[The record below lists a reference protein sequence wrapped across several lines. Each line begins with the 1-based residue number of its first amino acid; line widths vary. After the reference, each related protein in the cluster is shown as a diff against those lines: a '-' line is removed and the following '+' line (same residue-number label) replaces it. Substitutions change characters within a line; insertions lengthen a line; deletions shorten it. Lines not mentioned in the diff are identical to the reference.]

1 MLSLETQY
9 LSSVEYV
16 PFLETIPK
24 LSLICELERNCR
36 MYIFLESI
44 CKIVMYRYDICL
56 SVEKGL
62 VLMEI
67 MGRIS

>member
-1 MLSLETQY
+1 
-9 LSSVEYV
+9 
-16 PFLETIPK
+16 
-24 LSLICELERNCR
+24 